1 VVQVQTESEEHS
13 QVPGSLTGMP
23 SWKRTLAIMVAVQ
36 FSSAIGFSVIFP
48 FLPLYVKQLGS
59 TTGLSIEVLSGLVFS
74 AQALTMAIAS
84 PIWGVIADRF
94 GRKLMVM
101 RASLGGAVVILLMG
115 FVANAEQLV
124 VLRAIQGLLTGVIAA
139 ANALIASVVPRERT
153 GYAMGLL
160 QVGLWGGVS
169 FGPLVGGILS
179 DVVGFRVTFAITSV
193 ILLLSG
199 LAVWIWVHDPFVR
212 ADHGAAGGLRFVR
225 DWGRV
230 LSNARLT
237 WTLAVRLLVAM
248 GRATLEPLLPLFVA
262 LLAAESTKVGTLT
275 GLIVGASSAASIA
288 TSVSLGRLG
297 DRIGHGRVILWCAIV
312 ATVAYLP
319 QGIVTGVWQLL
330 ALQAVAGAC
339 VGGLVPSLAALL
351 ARHSQPGDEG
361 CVYGIDNSVQSIGR
375 AVAPLLGAACAVWFS
390 LRGAFLA
397 TSIIFAAVAIMA
409 ALTLCRGA
417 ARETR

>member
-1 VVQVQTESEEHS
+1 
-13 QVPGSLTGMP
+13 MP
-23 SWKRTLAIMVAVQ
+23 SWKRTLAVMVAVQ
-36 FSSAIGFSVIFP
+36 FSSALGFSVIFP
-48 FLPLYVKQLGS
+48 FLPLYVKHLGS
-59 TTGLSIEVLSGLVFS
+59 TTGLSIEVAAGLVFS
-74 AQALTMAIAS
+74 VQALTMAIAS

-101 RASLGGAVVILLMG
+101 RAALGGAVVILLMG
-115 FVANAEQLV
+115 FVATAEQLV
-124 VLRAIQGLLTGVIAA
+124 ALRAIQGLLTGVIAA
-139 ANALIASVVPRERT
+139 ANALVASIVPRERT

-160 QVGLWGGVS
+160 QVGLWSGVS

-179 DVVGFRVTFAITSV
+179 DLVGFRVTFAITSV
-193 ILLLSG
+193 VLLLSG
-199 LAVWIWVHDPFVR
+199 LGVWMWVHDPFVR
-212 ADHGAAGGLRFVR
+212 AEAATAGGLRFVR

-237 WTLAVRLLVAM
+237 YTLGLRLLVAR
-248 GRATLEPLLPLFVA
+248 GGATREPLLPLFVA
-262 LLAAESTKVGTLT
+262 VLAAKSARVGTLT

-297 DRIGHGRVILWCAIV
+297 DRIGHGRVVLWCAMV

-319 QGIVTGVWQLL
+319 QGMVTGVWQLL
-330 ALQAVAGAC
+330 GLQALTGAC
-339 VGGLVPSLAALL
+339 VGGLIPSLSALL
-351 ARHSQPGDEG
+351 ARHSQRGDEG

-397 TSIIFAAVAIMA
+397 TSAIFAAVALMA
-409 ALTLCRGA
+409 ALTLRRTA
-417 ARETR
+417 AQETR

>member
-1 VVQVQTESEEHS
+1 
-13 QVPGSLTGMP
+13 MP

-36 FSSAIGFSVIFP
+36 FNSAMGFSVIFP
-48 FLPLYVKQLGS
+48 FLPLYVKHLGS
-59 TTGLSIEVLSGLVFS
+59 TTGLSIEVVSGLVFS
-74 AQALTMAIAS
+74 VQAFTMAIAS
-84 PIWGVIADRF
+84 PFWGVVADRF

-101 RASLGGAVVILLMG
+101 RASLGGSVVILLMG

-124 VLRAIQGLLTGVIAA
+124 ALRAVQGLLTGVIAA

-160 QVGLWGGVS
+160 QVGLWSGVS

-179 DVVGFRVTFAITSV
+179 DVFGFRVTFAITSV

-212 ADHGAAGGLRFVR
+212 ADHAPAGGLHFVH

-237 WTLAVRLLVAM
+237 WTLGLRLLVAM
-248 GRATLEPLLPLFVA
+248 GRATLEPLLPLFVG

-275 GLIVGASSAASIA
+275 GLIVGASSAASVA

-297 DRIGHGRVILWCAIV
+297 DRIGHSRVVVWCAV
-312 ATVAYLP
+312 AATVAYLP
-319 QGIVTGVWQLL
+319 QSLVTGVWQLL
-330 ALQAVAGAC
+330 SLQALAGAS
-339 VGGLVPSLAALL
+339 VGGLIPSLAALL
-351 ARHSQPGDEG
+351 ARHSQRGDEG

-375 AVAPLLGAACAVWFS
+375 AVAPLLGAACAVWLS
-390 LRGAFLA
+390 LRGAFVV
-397 TSIIFAAVAIMA
+397 TSVIFAAVAIMA
-409 ALTLCRGA
+409 SLTLPRA
-417 ARETR
+417 AAQDLR